1 MKQSERP
8 SNEKGGAPQGEV
20 HNNIEKLVSFAEALD
35 EDGTL
40 IPVFLALLEV
50 CFQS

>member
-20 HNNIEKLVSFAEALD
+20 HTELID
-35 EDGTL
+35 E
-40 IPVFLALLEV
+40 ILALTDEEV
-50 CFQS
+50 LLVTRLLTSLRI